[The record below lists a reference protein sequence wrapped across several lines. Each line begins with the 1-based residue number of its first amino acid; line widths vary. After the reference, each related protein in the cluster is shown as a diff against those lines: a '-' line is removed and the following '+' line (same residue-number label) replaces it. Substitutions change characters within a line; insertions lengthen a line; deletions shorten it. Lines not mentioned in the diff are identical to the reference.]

1 MRLWTSSSAS
11 AISPKVCLTQSDHC
25 IKNLMVKLQMIGDT
39 ISITGRV
46 GRKKDAKASGLG
58 ARELTL
64 FRSLTIYRGRTTS
77 LTTKQEQT
85 TVCKCES

>member
-11 AISPKVCLTQSDHC
+11 AISPEVCLTQTEHS
-25 IKNLMVKLQMIGDT
+25 IKNSMLKLQMIGYT

-58 ARELTL
+58 ARELKL
-64 FRSLTIYRGRTTS
+64 FRSLTI
-77 LTTKQEQT
+77 
-85 TVCKCES
+85 